1 MLATFIIGLRE
12 GLEAALIVG
21 IIAAFLTKNGRRLTP
36 MWIGVGSAVLLS
48 LAVGITL
55 AVVEHSLPQSAQEG
69 METVIGA
76 VAVFFVTGMI
86 LWMSSHSRGLKREL
100 EASAQHALGGGA
112 SSALVVMAFLAVLK
126 EGFETSVFLLAT
138 FQASTSAAVAATGAL
153 LGILVS
159 IGLGIAIYR
168 GGVRINLSKFFRATG
183 IFLVLVAAGLV
194 VTALRTAHEAGWLNA
209 GQQRTFDLSWLA
221 PVGSIRG
228 ALFTGVLGIP
238 ADPRLVEV
246 VGWLCYLVPM
256 MLIVLWPPTK
266 RPGPVASIRIKQAVA
281 GAAVLTAGLL
291 AILIPSPALAVPASA
306 PLVDAAQSSVG
317 TARLQNATTL
327 ETTIQG
333 ATEATALKDAGTDE
347 HAGVTADHLVSS
359 SSGVGEGLPGTL
371 SLTELVALN
380 GGRVPVGVDVQ
391 RNPGPYT
398 AAWAGTSGIDVWS
411 VDGVLFDA
419 VSHQKLVLTLSSGGL
434 PTPRTLTLSPGA
446 TLPGGKGTAPTSWSV
461 EGSYV
466 DQVAHQLRT
475 YENAQIEARFWGR
488 FVPLVLLATAAILLF
503 VAWRRR
509 RALGSSATASTT
521 TDPTTGGRGSSTA
534 ETQQTSSRSNA
545 HAG

>member
-228 ALFTGVLGIP
+228 ALFTGVLGILTGGLIISGMLWRDNP
-238 ADPRLVEV
+238 LGTTFV
-246 VGWLCYLVPM
+246 VGAGFTWMLGITGIVYGTLKLIAAIGGAGWWSGVLGGLVAVLSI
-256 MLIVLWPPTK
+256 MLFMNPL
-266 RPGPVASIRIKQAVA
+266 
-281 GAAVLTAGLL
+281 AAV
-291 AILIPSPALAVPASA
+291 
-306 PLVDAAQSSVG
+306 
-317 TARLQNATTL
+317 
-327 ETTIQG
+327 
-333 ATEATALKDAGTDE
+333 
-347 HAGVTADHLVSS
+347 
-359 SSGVGEGLPGTL
+359 
-371 SLTELVALN
+371 VALPWSLGVVLIA
-380 GGRVPVGVDVQ
+380 GG
-391 RNPGPYT
+391 
-398 AAWAGTSGIDVWS
+398 
-411 VDGVLFDA
+411 
-419 VSHQKLVLTLSSGGL
+419 
-434 PTPRTLTLSPGA
+434 
-446 TLPGGKGTAPTSWSV
+446 
-461 EGSYV
+461 
-466 DQVAHQLRT
+466 
-475 YENAQIEARFWGR
+475 
-488 FVPLVLLATAAILLF
+488 ILLVV
-503 VAWRRR
+503 VALRMR
-509 RALGSSATASTT
+509 
-521 TDPTTGGRGSSTA
+521 
-534 ETQQTSSRSNA
+534 
-545 HAG
+545 